1 MLFFPNLHIN
11 QSLDALLARKC
22 GLELGNCLQ
31 LKSISSEAWE
41 LARGPLLATDQ
52 ASEDFNGS
60 CRGSFAVF
68 QSIRYTTFSVL
79 QAKIPGAMLH
89 SNLIFKIYPESYIV
103 DYLHYYHPYSSHHPE
118 LDYLSSIIID
128 HPVSAFDLL
137 LVYAE
142 YVRKV

>member
-1 MLFFPNLHIN
+1 
-11 QSLDALLARKC
+11 
-22 GLELGNCLQ
+22 
-31 LKSISSEAWE
+31 
-41 LARGPLLATDQ
+41 
-52 ASEDFNGS
+52 
-60 CRGSFAVF
+60 
-68 QSIRYTTFSVL
+68 
-79 QAKIPGAMLH
+79 MLH